1 MSLARE
7 INKKLDEI
15 IDIKTELIKLK
26 KELSSGAKMT
36 NIQTGKPA
44 TKKDAIK
51 VVEGM
56 IADMES
62 HLAKLTNNGQNVR
75 GIFNN
80 EFYINDV
87 LQDKQIVKELER
99 NKIQINTNKINTN
112 KTKRN
117 KTRKKPN
124 KDIKDMDWNDMDE
137 WYRDNN

>member
-26 KELSSGAKMT
+26 KELSSGAEMT

-44 TKKDAIK
+44 TKEDAVK

-62 HLAKLTNNGQNVR
+62 HLAKLTNNGKNIR
-75 GIFNN
+75 GVFNN
-80 EFYINDV
+80 QFYINDI
-87 LQDKQIVKELER
+87 LQDKQIVKEL
-99 NKIQINTNKINTN
+99 Q
-112 KTKRN
+112 
-117 KTRKKPN
+117 KKG
-124 KDIKDMDWNDMDE
+124 
-137 WYRDNN
+137 

>member
-1 MSLARE
+1 MSLAKE

-15 IDIKTELIKLK
+15 IDIKAELIKLK
-26 KELSSGAKMT
+26 KELSSGAEMT
-36 NIQTGKPA
+36 KIQTGKPA
-44 TKKDAIK
+44 TKEDAVK

-56 IADMES
+56 IADLEA

-87 LQDKQIVKELER
+87 LQDKQIIKELE
-99 NKIQINTNKINTN
+99 KKKPQINTN

>member
-1 MSLARE
+1 MSLAKE

-15 IDIKTELIKLK
+15 IDIKAELIKLK

-36 NIQTGKPA
+36 NMQTGKPA
-44 TKKDAIK
+44 TKKDAVK

-56 IADMES
+56 IDDLKT
-62 HLAKLTNNGQNVR
+62 HLSNLTNNGQNVR
-75 GIFNN
+75 GVFNN
-80 EFYINDV
+80 QFYINDI

-99 NKIQINTNKINTN
+99 NKTQINTN

-137 WYRDNN
+137 WYRDNNL

>member
-1 MSLARE
+1 MSLAKE

-15 IDIKTELIKLK
+15 IDIKAELIKLK
-26 KELSSGAKMT
+26 KELSSGAEMT

-44 TKKDAIK
+44 TKEDAVK

-56 IADMES
+56 IADLES

-75 GIFNN
+75 GVFNN

-99 NKIQINTNKINTN
+99 NKAQI
-112 KTKRN
+112 
-117 KTRKKPN
+117 
-124 KDIKDMDWNDMDE
+124 
-137 WYRDNN
+137 

>member
-1 MSLARE
+1 MSLAKE

-15 IDIKTELIKLK
+15 IDIKAELIKLK
-26 KELSSGAKMT
+26 KELSSGAEMT

-44 TKKDAIK
+44 TKEDAVK

-56 IADMES
+56 IADLEA

-87 LQDKQIVKELER
+87 LQDKQIIKELE
-99 NKIQINTNKINTN
+99 KKKPQINTN

>member
-1 MSLARE
+1 
-7 INKKLDEI
+7 
-15 IDIKTELIKLK
+15 
-26 KELSSGAKMT
+26 MT

-44 TKKDAIK
+44 TKEDAIK

-56 IADMES
+56 IDDLKV
-62 HLAKLTNNGQNVR
+62 HLSKLTNKGQNIR

-80 EFYINDV
+80 EFYINDA
-87 LQDKQIVKELER
+87 LQDQQIAKELE
-99 NKIQINTNKINTN
+99 KKKSQINTNKKNTN

-124 KDIKDMDWNDMDE
+124 KEIKDMDWNDMDE

>member
-15 IDIKTELIKLK
+15 IDIKAELIKLK

-62 HLAKLTNNGQNVR
+62 HLAKLTNNGKNIR
-75 GIFNN
+75 GVFNN
-80 EFYINDV
+80 QFYINDI
-87 LQDKQIVKELER
+87 LQDKQIVKEL
-99 NKIQINTNKINTN
+99 Q
-112 KTKRN
+112 KRG
-117 KTRKKPN
+117 
-124 KDIKDMDWNDMDE
+124 
-137 WYRDNN
+137 

>member
-1 MSLARE
+1 MSLAKE

-26 KELSSGAKMT
+26 KELSSGAELT

-44 TKKDAIK
+44 TKKDAVK

-56 IADMES
+56 IADLEA
-62 HLAKLTNNGQNVR
+62 HLAKLTNNGQNIR

-99 NKIQINTNKINTN
+99 NKAQKNTNKKNTN

-117 KTRKKPN
+117 KTRKKPK

>member
-1 MSLARE
+1 MSLAKE

-15 IDIKTELIKLK
+15 IDIKVELIKLK
-26 KELSSGAKMT
+26 KELNSGAKMT
-36 NIQTGKPA
+36 NIKTGKPA
-44 TKKDAIK
+44 TKDDAVK

-56 IADMES
+56 ITDMEA
-62 HLAKLTNNGQNVR
+62 HLAKLTNNGKNVR

-80 EFYINDV
+80 QFYINDV

-99 NKIQINTNKINTN
+99 NKTQINTN

-124 KDIKDMDWNDMDE
+124 KDIKDMDWND
-137 WYRDNN
+137 